1 MDISWIE
8 PNILAASPL
17 PSSEADIRSLHSQGI
32 RAIITLTERPITA
45 QAGVTPELLSELDI
59 TPLHVSID
67 DFGAPDNQQVMDA
80 MNFIEQ
86 MQAANKP
93 VLIHCKVGQGRTGTL
108 LHAYYLNKGWSL
120 NDTREQV
127 WAKRP
132 LCDFNNLSREQ
143 QTFLHDFAT
152 TGRTVYI

>member
-17 PSSEADIRSLHSQGI
+17 PSSEADIRSLHAQGI
-32 RAIITLTERPITA
+32 RAIITLTERPITT

-67 DFGAPDNQQVMDA
+67 DFGAPDNQQVVDA
-80 MNFIEQ
+80 MHFIEQ
-86 MQAANKP
+86 MQASNKP
-93 VLIHCKVGQGRTGTL
+93 VLVHCKVGQGRTGTL

-120 NDTREQV
+120 NDAREQV

-132 LCDFNNLSREQ
+132 LCDFNNLSQEQ
-143 QTFLHDFAT
+143 QTFLREFAT